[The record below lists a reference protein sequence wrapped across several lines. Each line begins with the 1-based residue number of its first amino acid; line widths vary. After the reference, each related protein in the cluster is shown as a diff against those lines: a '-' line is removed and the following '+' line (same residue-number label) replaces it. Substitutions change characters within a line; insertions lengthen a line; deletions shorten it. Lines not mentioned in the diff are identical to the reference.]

1 MPKASLICRTS
12 TLGAFSSHDI
22 AKIAGDRDQLT
33 AERLQSLGS
42 PLRPQL
48 DKWSKQ
54 PESHEQVPMGQ
65 QPSRLS
71 GAALEKQ
78 LEELERKAETRL

>member
-1 MPKASLICRTS
+1 MPYVRPKSI
-12 TLGAFSSHDI
+12 FSYDI
-22 AKIAGDRDQLT
+22 AKIAGDRDYLT
-33 AERLQSLGS
+33 AERLRSLGS

-54 PESHEQVPMGQ
+54 PESHEQVTVGQ
-65 QPSRLS
+65 IPSRLS

-78 LEELERKAETRL
+78 LDELERKVETKC

>member
-1 MPKASLICRTS
+1 MPYVRPKSIFLY
-12 TLGAFSSHDI
+12 DI
-22 AKIAGDRDQLT
+22 AKIAGDRDHLT
-33 AERLQSLGS
+33 TEKLQSLGS

-54 PESHEQVPMGQ
+54 PESHEQVAVGQ
-65 QPSRLS
+65 EPSRLS

-78 LEELERKAETRL
+78 LDELERKIVTKLQ